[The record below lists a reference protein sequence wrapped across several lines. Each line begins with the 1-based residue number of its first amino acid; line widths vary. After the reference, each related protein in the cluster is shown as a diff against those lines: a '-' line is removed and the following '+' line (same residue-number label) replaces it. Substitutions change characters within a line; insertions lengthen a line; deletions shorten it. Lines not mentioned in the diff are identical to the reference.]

1 MEHHASTAR
10 GSEGAYN
17 APLTELVDILLSE
30 NGSDLHFA
38 AGYHPTV
45 RVSGALIPLVQKPK
59 LTPADTLGYLK
70 FMSTEDRFTDFEKEQ
85 ELDFSYQHK
94 DRDVRFRVNA
104 SYQRGMVSIAMR
116 LVPKLIHSFSE
127 LSLPPSLEMF
137 AQRSQ
142 GFFLVVGPVG
152 QGKSTTLA
160 SMVEYINA
168 TQSQHIVT
176 IEDPIEYIFEP
187 KQCLIDQREVKIDT
201 KSFTEALTSSFRQD
215 VDVIMLGEMRGIDTI
230 SAAVTASETGHLVLS
245 TLHTNNAAQ
254 TIDRIIDSFP
264 AYQQS
269 QVRVQLA
276 GSLAGI
282 FSQRLIPRIAG
293 GLVPAYEL
301 LINTKAVANMIREAR
316 THEINTLIET
326 GAESGMISMNAS
338 LAELVR
344 GGQITVEHAFQTAY
358 DPKDLERLL

>member
-1 MEHHASTAR
+1 MEHRVNNKDSTYN
-10 GSEGAYN
+10 GA
-17 APLTELVDILLSE
+17 LTELIDVLLSE
-30 NGSDLHFA
+30 NGSDLHFV
-38 AGYHPTV
+38 AGYPPTV

-59 LTPADTLGYLK
+59 LTPEDTMGYLK
-70 FMSTEDRFTDFEKEQ
+70 LMADTERLTAFEKEQ
-85 ELDFSYQHK
+85 ELDFSYQHSE
-94 DRDVRFRVNA
+94 RGVRFRANA
-104 SYQRGMVSIAMR
+104 AYQQGKVSIALR
-116 LVPKLIHSFSE
+116 LIPKLVHSFSE
-127 LSLPPSLEMF
+127 LNLPPSLEMF
-137 AQRSQ
+137 AQRNQ

-168 TQSQHIVT
+168 TQSQHIIT

-201 KSFTEALTSSFRQD
+201 KGFAEALISSFRQD

-230 SAAVTASETGHLVLS
+230 SAAVTAAETGHLVLS

-269 QVRVQLA
+269 QIRVQLA

-282 FSQRLIPRIAG
+282 FSQRLVPRIAG

-301 LINTKAVANMIREAR
+301 LIDTKAVANMIREAR

-344 GGQITVEHAFQTAY
+344 SGQVTVEHAFQTAY

>member
-1 MEHHASTAR
+1 MEHRATHTGE
-10 GSEGAYN
+10 GSYESN
-17 APLTELVDILLSE
+17 LTDLIDILLGE
-30 NGSDLHFA
+30 GGSDLHFI
-38 AGYHPTV
+38 AGYPPTV
-45 RVSGALIPLVQKPK
+45 RVSGALIPLEQKPK
-59 LTPADTLGYLK
+59 LTPADTMAYLK
-70 FMSTEDRFTDFEKEQ
+70 VMAGAERIEEFEREQ
-85 ELDFSYQHK
+85 ELDFSYQHAAK
-94 DRDVRFRVNA
+94 DTRFRANA
-104 SYQRGMVSIAMR
+104 AYQRGMVSIALR
-116 LVPKLIHSFSE
+116 LVPKVIKTFSE

-137 AQRSQ
+137 TQRSQ

-160 SMVEYINA
+160 SMIEYIN
-168 TQSQHIVT
+168 TTRSEHIIT

-187 KQCLIDQREVKIDT
+187 KQCLVDQREVKIDT
-201 KSFTEALTSSFRQD
+201 KDFAQALKSAFRQD
-215 VDVIMLGEMRGIDTI
+215 VDVIMVGEMRGIETI
-230 SAAVTASETGHLVLS
+230 SAAVTASETGHLVFS

-269 QVRVQLA
+269 QIRVQLA

-282 FSQRLIPRIAG
+282 FSQRLVPRIAG
-293 GLVPAYEL
+293 GLLPAYEL

-326 GAESGMISMNAS
+326 GAENGMISMNTS

-344 GGQITVEHAFQTAY
+344 SGQITVENAFQTAY